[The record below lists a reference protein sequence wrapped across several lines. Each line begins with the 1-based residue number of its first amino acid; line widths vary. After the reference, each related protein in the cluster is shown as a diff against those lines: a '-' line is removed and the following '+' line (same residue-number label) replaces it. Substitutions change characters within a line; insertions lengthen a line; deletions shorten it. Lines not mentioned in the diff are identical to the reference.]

1 MFHTENLQS
10 LLHGGSVVQRGFLK
24 QKILL
29 LKFIYVIRNSFLK
42 YIEFGCNILRSPCIN
57 MAKGRKGETK
67 C

>member
-1 MFHTENLQS
+1 M
-10 LLHGGSVVQRGFLK
+10 QRGFLK

>member
-1 MFHTENLQS
+1 MAAVS
-10 LLHGGSVVQRGFLK
+10 CKGGFKAKDSAFEIYLRNQK
-24 QKILL
+24 Q
-29 LKFIYVIRNSFLK
+29 FLK

>member
-1 MFHTENLQS
+1 M
-10 LLHGGSVVQRGFLK
+10 QRGFLK

-42 YIEFGCNILRSPCIN
+42 YIEFGCNILRSPCIIVKVMIVPVAPCIN